1 MASIERLEWP
11 ANGRPGSVIFA
22 NPASTSGRVNLTIRA
37 SADDVI
43 GVSIMR
49 RRSARGRWRAVEDGF
64 AWIPANSEDIARI
77 VPTTHEAVRETLLMV
92 LISLQV
98 KRRPPADAMKTAEAI
113 LPNPATRVA

>member
-1 MASIERLEWP
+1 MTD
-11 ANGRPGSVIFA
+11 FA
-22 NPASTSGRVNLTIRA
+22 AREAELLHALAAIPEMGAAGFRA